1 MSPQGADKAEV
12 FHEAVE
18 ATKHPPHDPIKSE
31 DDDYWYESGEDWWV
45 QPQLQG
51 ILDADDEQGFDSG
64 PILKEMH
71 FKTKRHF
78 HAK

>member
-1 MSPQGADKAEV
+1 MSPQGANKAEV

-18 ATKHPPHDPIKSE
+18 ATEHPPHNPIKFK
-31 DDDYWYESGEDWWV
+31 DDDYCYECDENWWV

-51 ILDADDEQGFDSG
+51 ISDADDEQGFDSG

-71 FKTKRHF
+71 F
-78 HAK
+78 